1 MSLVIVPSN
10 PLIPQSITSVIMTH
24 CLQQL
29 ICDSH
34 LRPEI
39 TMEKIDTLSHY
50 LHTQNTHEAARNTIT
65 DNNRNNEWE
74 ANCKN
79 LSDEDAV

>member
-1 MSLVIVPSN
+1 
-10 PLIPQSITSVIMTH
+10 
-24 CLQQL
+24 
-29 ICDSH
+29 
-34 LRPEI
+34 
-39 TMEKIDTLSHY
+39 MEKIDTLSHY